1 MLKKIQN
8 IDLIK
13 LFHKRLIEWE
23 PIFGNQQQQQQQQQT
38 VRILTK
44 LRLGTKQTH
53 CALEKPV

>member
-13 LFHKRLIEWE
+13 LFHKRLIDWE

-44 LRLGTKQTH
+44 LRLGPSLLVMKNNQF
-53 CALEKPV
+53 